1 MALIATYTPKGRNP
15 DYGTGELNGVHL
27 FDAGTEVIT
36 SRGGGYIKSV
46 KVGVSPGAGGFVKF
60 YDTGAAASIDPT
72 NLIVGI
78 DTSNVPNGDAFE
90 ICHTFSNGLVAVVN
104 GVGSSLEVSGK
115 WGRTTRTILR
125 AKPRVAV

>member
-1 MALIATYTPKGRNP
+1 MITRYTPNGRNP

-36 SRGGGYIKSV
+36 TRGGGFIKSI
-46 KVGVSPGAGGFVKF
+46 KVGVSPGVGGFVKF
-60 YDTGAAASIDPT
+60 YDTGSAAAIAPT

-78 DTSNVPNGDAFE
+78 DTANIPNGDVFD
-90 ICHTFSNGLVAVVN
+90 INYTFSNGLVVVVN
-104 GVGSSLEVSGK
+104 GAGSSLEVSGR

-125 AKPRVAV
+125 SHPRVAV